1 MRSIREIIFFSQPPH
16 TGLIKASSTL
26 IERHERA
33 RMLIF
38 CDCLNQGKAIWPIW
52 LIILFENT
60 LNKHSLTVKG
70 LADSLS
76 SLPATTFP
84 FCLVS
89 LSFSMEG
96 GFTNTMKGLNSAV
109 RRCFIIWEGE
119 RGKWGEED
127 TGKLWRSID
136 GGTWKIKSWLKSFY
150 WQTDMQHKVK
160 KFRDSCSE
168 DKTVSSERHS

>member
-1 MRSIREIIFFSQPPH
+1 
-16 TGLIKASSTL
+16 
-26 IERHERA
+26 
-33 RMLIF
+33 MLIF

-52 LIILFENT
+52 LIILFENK

-119 RGKWGEED
+119 RERAREK
-127 TGKLWRSID
+127 
-136 GGTWKIKSWLKSFY
+136 GGVKNIQESYKEAY
-150 WQTDMQHKVK
+150 KVACA
-160 KFRDSCSE
+160 SCSPFN
-168 DKTVSSERHS
+168 KTFTTALEKQILTEKLLLTNRHAT